1 MEENIYKAPESGLE
15 MPVDIGK
22 KTFKDSKFKKTI
34 VMNFVGGILL
44 FVVFI
49 FCILKMM
56 FSDAESFFIGVAV
69 FYGVMSFIAFG
80 TAHAIKAE
88 INTGFQM
95 AMLVFNWL
103 CIAFFILA
111 GVLIIV
117 VNSSMPAFRDGF
129 WAFIIIFSLL
139 FVLPQIV
146 NILAFRALR
155 K

>member
-1 MEENIYKAPESGLE
+1 MEENIYKSPESELKT
-15 MPVDIGK
+15 PVNVGK

-34 VMNFVGGILL
+34 VMNFVGGILI

-56 FSDAESFFIGVAV
+56 FSDTESFFIGVAV

-88 INTGFQM
+88 TDTGFQM
-95 AMLVFNWL
+95 AMLIFNWL

-111 GVLIIV
+111 GILIIV
-117 VNSSMPAFRDGF
+117 ANSSMPAFRDGF
-129 WAFIIIFSLL
+129 WAFIIIFLLL
-139 FVLPQIV
+139 FVLPQAV
-146 NILAFRALR
+146 NIRAFMTLR